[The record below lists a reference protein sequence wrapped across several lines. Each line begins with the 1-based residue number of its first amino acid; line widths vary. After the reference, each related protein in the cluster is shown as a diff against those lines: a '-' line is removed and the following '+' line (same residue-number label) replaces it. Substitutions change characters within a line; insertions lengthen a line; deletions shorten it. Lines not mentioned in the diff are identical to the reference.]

1 MLHKLYSTFS
11 QAIQLLLFGLLSL
24 SLLLSLF
31 FCFISLLTVKAE
43 ATAAYYANCE
53 MQTTG
58 RLYYVNSDSSYT
70 PVRSFEDGIEH
81 TLYFSSAAERAFAID
96 PYLVNLTESTINGWI
111 GDGYK
116 IKSDLGGY
124 LAVYQPHYTA
134 NNNHRDAWAYYEFVP
149 SEKKTDTNMLYRPE
163 RNDKYITILC
173 AGGILVTLYCVLKWI
188 RHD

>member
-1 MLHKLYSTFS
+1 M
-11 QAIQLLLFGLLSL
+11 
-24 SLLLSLF
+24 
-31 FCFISLLTVKAE
+31 KAE
-43 ATAAYYANCE
+43 GTAAYYANCE

-58 RLYYVNSDSSYT
+58 RLYYVNSDSNYT
-70 PVRSFEDGIEH
+70 PVRSFEDGSEH
-81 TLYFSSAAERAFAID
+81 TLYFSSAAERAFAND

-111 GDGYK
+111 GEGYK
-116 IKSDLGGY
+116 IKADLGGY
-124 LAVYQPHYTA
+124 LAIYQPHKSTNSYT
-134 NNNHRDAWAYYEFVP
+134 RDAWAYYEFVP